1 MQWLEALLYWSKL
14 VSKSFSIQLTVLIF
28 ILCIINYLW
37 WSCHVWELQ
46 LCLEQEFWPHPS
58 QLRRPWTHWSGP
70 AAPTASI
77 VIPDSSGHL
86 QTCFLYHYSYFSFF
100 FSFLDNSTCFCFS
113 FHLFLLII
121 LLLFCMS
128 RDHLNSFNVVTII
141 WIHSI
146 KSNKL
151 LFWVSVMSKHFCMD
165 LILIFWLSLSIS
177 WFKILQVQHHTS
189 HQKLRQQRRV
199 TYALQG
205 SGLSVRYKLIFVV
218 EFSGLLS

>member
-1 MQWLEALLYWSKL
+1 MPCLGAPALSWTRILASSKPTTEAMDALVRPCCSNSLHSDSRLIWPLANVFPFPLLMFFL
-14 VSKSFSIQLTVLIF
+14 FFFLSFS
-28 ILCIINYLW
+28 
-37 WSCHVWELQ
+37 
-46 LCLEQEFWPHPS
+46 
-58 QLRRPWTHWSGP
+58 
-70 AAPTASI
+70 
-77 VIPDSSGHL
+77 
-86 QTCFLYHYSYFSFF
+86 
-100 FSFLDNSTCFCFS
+100 DNSTCFCFS
-113 FHLFLLII
+113 FHLFLLFFLI
-121 LLLFCMS
+121 FGMS
-128 RDHLNSFNVVTII
+128 RDRLNSSNVVTII

>member
-1 MQWLEALLYWSKL
+1 MPCLGAPALSWTRILASSKPTTEAIDALVRPCCSNSLHSDSRLIWPLANVFPFPLLMFFL
-14 VSKSFSIQLTVLIF
+14 FFFFLLQIIQLVFVFRF
-28 ILCIINYLW
+28 I
-37 WSCHVWELQ
+37 
-46 LCLEQEFWPHPS
+46 
-58 QLRRPWTHWSGP
+58 
-70 AAPTASI
+70 
-77 VIPDSSGHL
+77 
-86 QTCFLYHYSYFSFF
+86 CFFLLFF
-100 FSFLDNSTCFCFS
+100 F
-113 FHLFLLII
+113 
-121 LLLFCMS
+121 FCMS
-128 RDHLNSFNVVTII
+128 RDHLNSSNVVTII

-205 SGLSVRYKLIFVV
+205 SGLSVRYKLIFVI